1 MGARGLVGR
10 IPRSCRIARQTMDYA
25 GSSTSITAWS
35 DRGVVCVQGFP
46 IQSDRLPGARG
57 QFPGRTPR
65 DRDCRKFRYVTA
77 ISVAASTGTPYNS
90 IESVVSSETTYTSLR
105 ENLASVL
112 DQVIDQKETVIVR
125 RRGARRRPYP
135 CHRTRWAYGDRAPAP
150 VSSKRAPI
158 VLGAA
163 PRESGNVKPGTV
175 GASRK
180 KISGETRS

>member
-10 IPRSCRIARQTMDYA
+10 IPRVAGSHARQWPMQAVRPRLPHGRTGGWSVCKVSRYSRIASR
-25 GSSTSITAWS
+25 
-35 DRGVVCVQGFP
+35 
-46 IQSDRLPGARG
+46 GARG

-77 ISVAASTGTPYNS
+77 ESVAARTRTPYNS

-112 DQVIDQKETVIVR
+112 DQVVDQKETVIVR